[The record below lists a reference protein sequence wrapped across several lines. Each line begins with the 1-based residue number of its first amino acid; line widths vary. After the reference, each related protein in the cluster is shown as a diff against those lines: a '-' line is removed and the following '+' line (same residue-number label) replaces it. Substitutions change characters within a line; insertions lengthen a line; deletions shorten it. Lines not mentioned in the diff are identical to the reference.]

1 MKFLNEPLKFVP
13 KFHFIY
19 VSNLLAGMWSGLY
32 PFLISFR
39 IVSYSLPCRKYFKL
53 IAGGMK
59 KVCIWDLLCMAN
71 KVYDIRIRMSRSSSR
86 TQGYLLGVVSTP
98 FQGQPLYDALF
109 PVTGPE
115 LTRGWSVRK
124 AGTWVDPPDFS
135 WYPSGKDIYSCLKTK
150 APSSRGLGLSPFK
163 AATRVQIPSGPPTK
177 II

>member
-39 IVSYSLPCRKYFKL
+39 IDLYSLPWRKYFKL

-59 KVCIWDLLCMAN
+59 KVCMWRFDLLCMAN
-71 KVYDIRIRMSRSSSR
+71 KVYDIQIWMSRSSSR

-115 LTRGWSVRK
+115 LTRGWSVRMV
-124 AGTWVDPPDFS
+124 GTWVAPGFFLI
-135 WYPSGKDIYSCLKTK
+135 YPGKGYILLPENK
-150 APSSRGLGLSPFK
+150 
-163 AATRVQIPSGPPTK
+163 GPVV
-177 II
+177 